1 MYAIQV
7 PLLLPFSAACNFTY
21 ICSGLALLLFPC
33 ITGRQLPAQILLM
46 ALLLALLGV
55 ASFAHHAHGD
65 LLGDWAHRA
74 DMVSHF
80 LSCRRMARDLNTHL
94 SRRCSC
100 VVDAFFDG
108 DG

>member
-21 ICSGLALLLFPC
+21 ICSGLALLMFPC
-33 ITGRQLPAQILLM
+33 FTGRELPGQMLLM

-74 DMVSHF
+74 DMVSH
-80 LSCRRMARDLNTHL
+80 LPSCRGIARDLNTHV
-94 SRRCSC
+94 SRRYSC
-100 VVDAFFDG
+100 VRDAFFDG